1 MGAPNKDLPISIV
14 SRTPYHWHL
23 RDPEMLSAPEIVM
36 PADAPTPDFVQPCPQ
51 ETVDLYNKIWTR
63 LKQ

>member
-1 MGAPNKDLPISIV
+1 M
-14 SRTPYHWHL
+14 
-23 RDPEMLSAPEIVM
+23 DPEMLSAPEIVM